1 MSELKLYN
9 TLTRTIEPFKAI
21 NETDKKVGLYTCGPT
36 VYNYPHIGNYRAYIT
51 ADILKR
57 TLIAYG
63 YDVNHVMNLTD
74 VDDKT
79 IRDSQK
85 EGKSL
90 KEFTEYYTK
99 KFYEDLSILNIQPA
113 MTYTKATDYIE
124 EMVTIIQKLIEKDF
138 AYTDESGS
146 VYFNV
151 QSWKDYGHLSGLDL
165 KTLKEN
171 AAGRIKKDNYD
182 KENAHDFALW
192 KAWDEADGEVFWETP
207 LGKGRPGWH
216 IECSAMSMKHL
227 GNHFDIHTGGIDL
240 IFPHHENE
248 IAQSECATGEPFVNY
263 WIHNEW
269 LLVDGKKMSKSDGN
283 FITIQELVKK
293 GYSPLAYRYFLL
305 QAHYRKQLNFT
316 WEALDAA
323 EKGLENLY
331 RTIQSLGN
339 AVGESD
345 EKYVSKFTEHLAG
358 DLNTPQA
365 MAVLHEML
373 KSDLSQEVKLA
384 TTYTFDKVLGLGL
397 SNMQKNEVE
406 IPEAVQKLLDDREI
420 ARKEKNW
427 SESDQLRDEIA
438 KLGFEVTDTDQGQ
451 EVLPH

>member
-1 MSELKLYN
+1 MTDLKLYN
-9 TLTRTIEPFKAI
+9 TLTRKIETFKSI
-21 NETDKKVGLYTCGPT
+21 TDKKVGLYTCGPT

-57 TLIAYG
+57 TLIAHDYE
-63 YDVNHVMNLTD
+63 VNHVMNLTD

-85 EGKSL
+85 EHKTL
-90 KEFTEYYTK
+90 KEFTEYYTE
-99 KFYEDLSILNIQPA
+99 KFYEDLASLDIQPA
-113 MTYTKATDYIE
+113 STYTKATDYIE
-124 EMVTIIQKLIEKDF
+124 EMVTIIEKLIEKDF
-138 AYTDESGS
+138 AYTDDSGS

-165 KTLKEN
+165 QTLKEN

-192 KAWDEADGEVFWETP
+192 KAWDEADGEVFWETS

-248 IAQSECATGEPFVNY
+248 IAQSECSTGEHFVNY

-269 LLVDGKKMSKSDGN
+269 LLVEGKKMSKSDEN
-283 FITIQELVKK
+283 FITTQELIKK
-293 GYSPLAYRYFLL
+293 NYSPLAYRYFLL

-323 EKGLENLY
+323 EKGLTNLY

-339 AVGESD
+339 IVGESD
-345 EKYVSKFTEHLAG
+345 EKYVSRFTEHLAD

-365 MAVLHEML
+365 TAVLHEML
-373 KSDLSQEVKLA
+373 KSDLPKEKKLA
-384 TTYTFDKVLGLGL
+384 TVYEFDKVLGLGL
-397 SNMQKNEVE
+397 SNIKKNEVE
-406 IPEAVQKLLDDREI
+406 IPESVVELLEERET

-427 SESDQLRDEIA
+427 ALSDELRDKIIS
-438 KLGFEVTDTDQGQ
+438 LGFEIEDAPEGQ
-451 EVLPH
+451 RIVPRT

>member
-1 MSELKLYN
+1 MTDLKLYN
-9 TLTRTIEPFKAI
+9 TLTRKIETFKPI
-21 NETDKKVGLYTCGPT
+21 TDKKVGLYTCGPT

-57 TLIAYG
+57 TLATNG
-63 YDVNHVMNLTD
+63 YQVNHVMNLTD

-85 EGKSL
+85 EHKTL
-90 KEFTEYYTK
+90 KEFTEYYTE
-99 KFYEDLSILNIQPA
+99 KFYEDLATLDIQPA
-113 MTYTKATDYIE
+113 STYTKATDYIK
-124 EMVTIIQKLIEKDF
+124 EMVTIIEKLIEKDF
-138 AYTDESGS
+138 AYTDDSGS

-165 KTLKEN
+165 QTLKEN

-192 KAWDEADGEVFWETP
+192 KAWDEADGEVFWETS

-216 IECSAMSMKHL
+216 IECSAMSTKHL

-248 IAQSECATGEPFVNY
+248 IAQSECSTGEHFVNY
-263 WIHNEW
+263 WVHNEW
-269 LLVDGKKMSKSDGN
+269 LLVEGKKMSKSDEN
-283 FITIQELVKK
+283 FITVQELIKK

-323 EKGLENLY
+323 EKGLTNLY
-331 RTIQSLGN
+331 RTIQSLGSV
-339 AVGESD
+339 VGESD
-345 EKYVSKFTEHLAG
+345 EKYVSKFNEHLTE

-365 MAVLHEML
+365 TAVLHEML
-373 KSDLSQEVKLA
+373 KSDLPKEVKLA
-384 TTYTFDKVLGLGL
+384 TVYEFDKILGLGL
-397 SNMQKNEVE
+397 SNIQKTDIE
-406 IPEAVQKLLDDREI
+406 IPDAVTQLAKEREI

-427 SESDQLRDEIA
+427 AESDRLRDEITS
-438 KLGFEVTDTDQGQ
+438 LGFDVKDTEDGQ
-451 EVLPH
+451 KISSIQ